1 MPLARRGEARF
12 AALACGGALLL
23 AGVGCHS
30 KTAATPANFV
40 VALNEYFLEHPNCL
54 FPQAPRFPYEASGP
68 VETKQ
73 MDALVKEQMLTV
85 EEEAD
90 IHVSRYT
97 PTQAGERA
105 APRFCYGHRVI
116 SGVDSFTP
124 PAQANGFMETQVA
137 YHYTM
142 DEVPVWAESDGMRA
156 AFPAMAVATS
166 GAGVGKVTLASTM
179 AGWTVPD

>member
-1 MPLARRGEARF
+1 MLPTRRGASRF
-12 AALACGGALLL
+12 AALLCGGALLL
-23 AGVGCHS
+23 ASVGCHS

-40 VALNEYFLEHPNCL
+40 AALNAYFLEHPDCL
-54 FPQAPRFPYEASGP
+54 FPQAPRFPYETSGA

-85 EEEAD
+85 EGEAD

-97 PTQAGERA
+97 PTQAGLRA

-116 SGVDSFTP
+116 SAIDSFTP
-124 PAQANGFMETQVA
+124 PASANGFMETQVA

-156 AFPAMAVATS
+156 AFPAMAAATS
-166 GAGVGKVTLASTM
+166 GAGTGKATLASTM

>member
-1 MPLARRGEARF
+1 MLAAWRDAPRF
-12 AALACGGALLL
+12 VRLFVGGVLLL
-23 AGVGCHS
+23 ATAGCHS
-30 KTAATPANFV
+30 KTAATPANFI
-40 VALNEYFLEHPNCL
+40 VALNAYFLEHPDCL

-97 PTQAGERA
+97 PTQAGMRA
-105 APRFCYGHRVI
+105 APRFCYGHRVVTAI
-116 SGVDSFTP
+116 DSFTP

-142 DEVPVWAESDGMRA
+142 DEVPVWAQSDGMRT
-156 AFPAMAVATS
+156 AFPAMSVATS
-166 GAGVGKVTLASTM
+166 GAATGKITLASTM